1 MFTTV
6 GQRNAVKIAASM
18 YQSSFKYDHQTR
30 QFTIRYSERFGWEVV
45 DAADARVL
53 RRAVYQDWHRV
64 ERAMAMI
71 KYQEE
76 LLRRA
81 GWRESA

>member
-1 MFTTV
+1 
-6 GQRNAVKIAASM
+6 M
-18 YQSSFKYDHQTR
+18 YQSSFKYDRQTR
-30 QFTIRYSERFGWEVV
+30 QFTIRYSERFGWEVL
-45 DAADARVL
+45 DAADAQV
-53 RRAVYQDWHRV
+53 RRTVYQDWHRV

-71 KYQEE
+71 KYQEA

>member
-1 MFTTV
+1 
-6 GQRNAVKIAASM
+6 M
-18 YQSSFKYDHQTR
+18 YQSSFKFDRQTR
-30 QFTIRYSERFGWEVV
+30 QFTIRYSEQHGWEVL
-45 DAADARVL
+45 DAADARVV

-71 KYQEE
+71 KYQEA
-76 LLRRA
+76 LLRQA

>member
-1 MFTTV
+1 
-6 GQRNAVKIAASM
+6 M